1 LDDPID
7 LSIVDACNRI
17 GHSAGLKTVA
27 EFVENDEVRAR
38 LVELGLDYA
47 QGYGISM
54 PRPLE

>member
-1 LDDPID
+1 
-7 LSIVDACNRI
+7 
-17 GHSAGLKTVA
+17 
-27 EFVENDEVRAR
+27 VRAR